1 MSSIRGSAGAGSS
14 ISDTIT
20 RSCWRSS
27 GSGGK
32 NPGTRIDLTN
42 SPTICAFGSIV
53 RLPIRMRWP
62 SRKRSA
68 SSSLIAV
75 WVMSSAGCALIEI
88 LLSGEPH
95 IGQGEALAKR
105 IGRIGAVLE
114 HAGDPRL
121 AGDRGDDAR
130 SSAHRDLGG
139 DRRVEPR
146 ADDRL
151 VNESLPRA
159 ELTAGVQDGQT
170 RRGARAAGAPIDA
183 ARRDDHGI
191 AAHGVRAR
199 ERHGELGERHPLD
212 VRVLRVARRQLL
224 LGRGDNSV
232 AQGDEVAR
240 LFRLDREAERRR
252 VDDRE
257 EGPAV
262 RDVDGDLAYQA
273 AEKANHNGTVVLHA
287 TRPR

>member
-1 MSSIRGSAGAGSS
+1 MSSIRGNAGAGSS
-14 ISDTIT
+14 IKDTMT

-68 SSSLIAV
+68 SSSLMAV
-75 WVMSSAGCALIEI
+75 WVMSSAGCTLIEI

-95 IGQGEALAKR
+95 IGQGEAVAKR
-105 IGRIGAVLE
+105 IVRIGAVLE
-114 HAGDPRL
+114 HTGDPRL

-151 VNESLPRA
+151 VHERSARV
-159 ELTAGVQDGQT
+159 ELTAGVPAGQT
-170 RRGARAAGAPIDA
+170 PRRARAAGAPT
-183 ARRDDHGI
+183 
-191 AAHGVRAR
+191 
-199 ERHGELGERHPLD
+199 
-212 VRVLRVARRQLL
+212 
-224 LGRGDNSV
+224 
-232 AQGDEVAR
+232 
-240 LFRLDREAERRR
+240 
-252 VDDRE
+252 
-257 EGPAV
+257 GPA
-262 RDVDGDLAYQA
+262 
-273 AEKANHNGTVVLHA
+273 
-287 TRPR
+287 RP